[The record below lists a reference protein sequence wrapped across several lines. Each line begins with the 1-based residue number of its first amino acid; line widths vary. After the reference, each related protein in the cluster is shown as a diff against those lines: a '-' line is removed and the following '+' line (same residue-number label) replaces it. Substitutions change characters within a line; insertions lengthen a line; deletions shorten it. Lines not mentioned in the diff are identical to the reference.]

1 MKLRSVISIFLGVI
15 FLMVT
20 STSLQA
26 QQKNLPLSFQLNQE
40 LNYYL
45 MKEENAAVHTSLKPY
60 NEHFFS
66 TQAFNEVFVDSG
78 KYYYAFTELLFQKHL
93 MDIKEKDV
101 KLMVDPLFDLSLGL
115 TNQQYMD
122 GRDRLL
128 INTRGFRVMGDIT
141 DKFSF
146 ETRFY
151 ENQFFYP
158 LYLDSIADARGVGF
172 GYGRSKPFK
181 TDGHDVGNSQGN
193 ISYSP
198 HKNMNFQLGHGKFF
212 IGNGYRSM
220 LLSDNAQSYPYY
232 SGTFQLF
239 KGKVQYH
246 TINAWLQSLSR
257 IPRTTT
263 AEALFKRKA
272 GSFHY
277 VTFRPGK
284 KLELGLF
291 EATIYKQYEEGEGV
305 INLPYSFYIPLIG
318 LSTTLH
324 GLQSANN
331 VLLGV
336 NGSYRAAK
344 FIEVYGQLAMDDTA
358 KLGWQLGARW
368 FDVAGIKGT
377 RVLVEY
383 NHAARYMYSHTS
395 DERLQNY
402 THTNQELAHPIGA
415 SFDEWVVQ
423 LYYQPIERV
432 HLTVH
437 STTSNRYRT
446 SGTTHGEN
454 ILLPNDV
461 IPAGT
466 DWSKV
471 RANFLRLE
479 ASYHFNVKT
488 RMEMY
493 TSINWRNMYFKGG
506 VPAQQE
512 RFILF
517 GFRMNLANFY
527 QDI

>member
-1 MKLRSVISIFLGVI
+1 MNLRKGIAVLLGVI
-15 FLMVT
+15 GIAF
-20 STSLQA
+20 SLSNICA
-26 QQKNLPLSFQLNQE
+26 QQKNLPLGFQLNQE

-45 MKEENAAVHTSLKPY
+45 MKEDNSLVHTSLKPY
-60 NEHFFS
+60 KENFFS
-66 TQAFNEVFVDSG
+66 TQAFNQVFIDSG
-78 KYYYAFTELLFQKHL
+78 KYYYAFTEVLFQKHL
-93 MDIKEKDV
+93 LDIHEKDV
-101 KLMVDPLFDLSLGL
+101 KLMVDPLFDLSLGF
-115 TNQQYMD
+115 TNRQYAD
-122 GRDRLL
+122 SRDRLL

-141 DKFSF
+141 NKFSF

-181 TDGHDVGNSQGN
+181 TNGHDVGNSQGY

-198 HKNMNFQLGHGKFF
+198 IKNINLQLGHGKFF

-277 VTFRPGK
+277 LTFRPGK
-284 KLELGLF
+284 RLELGLF
-291 EATIYKQYEEGEGV
+291 EATIYKQYQEGEGV
-305 INLPYSFYIPLIG
+305 INLPYSFYVPVIG
-318 LSTTLH
+318 LSTALN
-324 GLQSANN
+324 GLQNANN
-331 VLLGV
+331 ILIGI

-358 KLGWQLGARW
+358 KIGWQLGAKW
-368 FDVAGIKGT
+368 FDIVSIKGT
-377 RVLVEY
+377 RLLVEY
-383 NHAARYMYSHTS
+383 NHAARYMYTHTS
-395 DERLQNY
+395 ADRLQNY

-415 SFDEWVVQ
+415 SFDELVVQ

-437 STTSNRYRT
+437 STMSNRYRT
-446 SGTTHGEN
+446 SGTTLGEN
-454 ILLPNDV
+454 VLLPNDV

-471 RANFLRLE
+471 RANFFRLE
-479 ASYHFNVKT
+479 ASYYFNVKT

-493 TSINWRNMYFKGG
+493 TSINWRNMYFEGA